1 MLENHQQNDV
11 KNQYIEKGM
20 LRVSD
25 DGKKV
30 EVHVSIDLPSKF
42 GNLMKWEEARVNR
55 FEDEGDF
62 DNSSSQEQ

>member
-1 MLENHQQNDV
+1 
-11 KNQYIEKGM
+11 M